1 MLVILVLSCYWTNR
15 IWICMELSKKIC
27 GEI

>member
-1 MLVILVLSCYWTNR
+1 
-15 IWICMELSKKIC
+15 MELSKKIC

>member
-1 MLVILVLSCYWTNR
+1 MKLF
-15 IWICMELSKKIC
+15 KKIC